1 MKTLNDLDR
10 AAIVHQYRTSG
21 ETQEAF
27 CLFLEITQGVRLSPR
42 TLREWGRRFGQPRGT
57 VEECIHIVSEAIS
70 KLQSVLEAFQAAA
83 GESLPTAVAAA
94 VEVPPEAAR
103 PISTDDALDVLPPGC
118 RDSAAGGVGTQVYAD
133 GAPVTESDQPDTQLA
148 AVETPQEPPPVK
160 RKRRIDWS
168 FG

>member
-94 VEVPPEAAR
+94 VEVPAEAPNDGLA
-103 PISTDDALDVLPPGC
+103 VLPPGC
-118 RDSAAGGVGTQVYAD
+118 RDSAPDGVGTQVYAD
-133 GAPVTESDQPDTQLA
+133 GASVTESDQPDTEPA
-148 AVETPQEPPPVK
+148 AVGTPQEPPPLK